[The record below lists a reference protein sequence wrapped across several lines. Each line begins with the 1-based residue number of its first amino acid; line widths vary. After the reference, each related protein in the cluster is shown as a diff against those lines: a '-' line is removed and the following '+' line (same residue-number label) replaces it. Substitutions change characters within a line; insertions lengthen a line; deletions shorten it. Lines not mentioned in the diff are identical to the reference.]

1 MQFQEG
7 TVPQFLAVFHQS
19 CAQIRHFPG
28 CSHLRLLQHDTAP
41 TTFFTYSHWA
51 TAEDL
56 ENYRHSDLFK
66 GVWAKTKVLF
76 AAPAEAWSTIEKHIE
91 P

>member
-1 MQFQEG
+1 MQFQEAN
-7 TVPQFLAVFHQS
+7 VPLFLEVFHQS
-19 CAQIRHFPG
+19 CSQIRNFPG
-28 CSHLRLLQHDTAP
+28 CTHLRLLQHATEAS
-41 TTFFTYSHWA
+41 TFFTYSHWA
-51 TAEDL
+51 APEDL

-76 AAPAEAWSTIEKHIE
+76 AAPAAAWSTIEKHIE